1 MARTNYPF
9 LVGIAAALVT
19 WLVVGGLP
27 PASVAVGQVSGVI
40 GREAVFSEVK
50 LTDSLGRLRIL
61 LDASRG
67 EPSVTMY
74 DSAGGARIH
83 LLVGEDTGIYLS
95 GPEGRQL
102 AGIDIHE
109 GFTRLALYEPGN
121 DAPATAL
128 MTAGDG
134 EVSLAFHGAGGRGML
149 ACQVDDTG
157 LPAVGLY
164 DGKGEAVFLAP

>member
-1 MARTNYPF
+1 MARNQYAF

-19 WLVVGGLP
+19 WFVLGALP
-27 PASVAVGQVSGVI
+27 PASVAIGQVSGVI

-67 EPSVTMY
+67 EPSLTMY
-74 DSAGGARIH
+74 DDAGEARVH
-83 LLVGEDTGIYLS
+83 LLVANDVGLYLS

-109 GFTRLALYEPGN
+109 GFTRLALYEPEA
-121 DAPATAL
+121 DAPASAL
-128 MTAGDG
+128 MTAGAG
-134 EVSLAFHGAGGRGML
+134 AVSVALHGSKGRGML
-149 ACQVDDTG
+149 ACQVDDAG